1 MNTLTF
7 LNLFLIAVT
16 NSEKINDGIYINIHG
31 AVSDSY
37 FDNGLDV
44 TGYVLHSDRFE

>member
-1 MNTLTF
+1 ML
-7 LNLFLIAVT
+7 AVT
-16 NSEKINDGIYINIHG
+16 NSENINDEIYINIHG

-44 TGYVLHSDRFE
+44 TGYVLYIDRFE